1 MNAINPAQIR
11 RIDDSTIEMPCLEC
25 DQPFHSPRTSTI
37 TICPKCRNRTKSV
50 REIIKPDSG
59 DIHKVC
65 VVCGDGYTISGA
77 WGIAAKF
84 SDKCPLC
91 VESLVRR
98 ETAIDVAQSVDKA
111 ENSKRKK
118 KFEEMY
124 PFETWTVPDKLP
136 NQAMLHKILALD
148 QSKRRGLLLHG
159 PSRQGK
165 SRCIWALAE
174 REFMAGRSFA
184 FVDGGFG
191 LKYAAM
197 FSRDAAWVE
206 KWIKDLIAV
215 DILLL
220 DDVFK
225 VKMTDSLEGTL
236 FYVIDKRLENDR
248 VTWWT
253 TNDTLVTLATR
264 LGADRGPA
272 LVERIKET
280 CDAIAFTRKL

>member
-1 MNAINPAQIR
+1 MNTIQPTQVK
-11 RIDDSTIEMPCLEC
+11 RIDNDNVLMCSDCGEE
-25 DQPFHSPRTSTI
+25 FKNPRTSVVTV
-37 TICPKCRNRTKSV
+37 CPKCRNGVKSV
-50 REIIKPDSG
+50 REILKPSAG
-59 DIHKVC
+59 DVFKTC
-65 VVCGDGYTISGA
+65 VDCGTGFTIPA
-77 WGIAAKF
+77 IWGVAAQF
-84 SDKCPLC
+84 STKCPTC
-91 VESLVRR
+91 VEKLVKT
-98 ETAIDVAQSVDKA
+98 ETAMDVAHCIDKA
-111 ENSKRKK
+111 EHLKRKR

-136 NQAMLHKILALD
+136 NPRMLQNILSLD
-148 QSKRRGLLLHG
+148 QSKRRGVFLHG

-174 REFMAGRSFA
+174 REFMAGRTFA

-197 FSRDAAWVE
+197 FSKDATWVE
-206 KWIKDLIAV
+206 KWIKDLISV

-253 TNDTLVTLATR
+253 TNDTPQTLASR

-280 CDAIAFTRKL
+280 CDAIAFTRKS